1 MGAAGA
7 AFWVQTL
14 GNKAFIEV
22 KPKIRGKIRRCAL
35 GNKETLKKKKIKTT
49 AALAFFQQKYNK
61 AVDCRAR
68 HPRGTHCRVFQTTT
82 YSKKDYVK

>member
-35 GNKETLKKKKIKTT
+35 GNKETFQKKKIKRLPRWHFFSKNTTRQST
-49 AALAFFQQKYNK
+49 AAHGTHAAPTAAFFKLQYIVRKIM
-61 AVDCRAR
+61 
-68 HPRGTHCRVFQTTT
+68 
-82 YSKKDYVK
+82 